1 MRQLLKHYELT
12 NNTPVIMECYAAM
25 SCDAGLLA
33 LLLDRAQCR
42 NFALST
48 LIVDMVRWAVVNV
61 CNEQLLTL
69 LRPLFRVFIPS
80 PYHKAEVGE
89 EVHITVGVVR

>member
-1 MRQLLKHYELT
+1 
-12 NNTPVIMECYAAM
+12 M

-33 LLLDRAQCR
+33 LLFDRAQCR

-69 LRPLFRVFIPS
+69 LRPFPRFYSIALSQGGGWRGS
-80 PYHKAEVGE
+80 AYHRWCSALRDRWSSTCGE
-89 EVHITVGVVR
+89 Y